1 MFKSSIRED
10 VFIFDMRFIKEH
22 KLADTEKGNRK
33 WGKIFGDKTMKPKIN
48 STSFGS
54 ITVSEKTFE
63 NDILIRMSGQIE
75 KRKKKLSKK
84 VYGTSHKI
92 SLEEAEYI
100 YEKGAEEIIIG
111 TGQTGYVELSK
122 KARKFFDEKDLK
134 AKLLRTP
141 EAIKL
146 WNESEGNIIAMFHV
160 TC

>member
-1 MFKSSIRED
+1 MVLRHIKKRNCRYREWQQK
-10 VFIFDMRFIKEH
+10 RGK
-22 KLADTEKGNRK
+22 NR
-33 WGKIFGDKTMKPKIN
+33 GETMKPKIN

-54 ITVSEKTFE
+54 ITVKGKTFE

-92 SLEEAEYI
+92 SLAEAKYV
-100 YEKGAEEIIIG
+100 YEKGADKIIIG

-122 KARKFFDEKDLK
+122 KARRFFEDKDLK

-141 EAIKL
+141 KAIKL
-146 WNESEGNIIAMFHV
+146 WNNSKGNVIAMFHV

>member
-1 MFKSSIRED
+1 
-10 VFIFDMRFIKEH
+10 
-22 KLADTEKGNRK
+22 
-33 WGKIFGDKTMKPKIN
+33 MKPKIN

-54 ITVSEKTFE
+54 ITVKEKTFE

-92 SLEEAEYI
+92 SLAEAKYI
-100 YEKGAEEIIIG
+100 YEKGAEKIIIG

-122 KARKFFDEKDLK
+122 KARKFFEEKDLK

-141 EAIKL
+141 KAIRL
-146 WNESEGNIIAMFHV
+146 WNKSKGNVIAMFHV

>member
-1 MFKSSIRED
+1 
-10 VFIFDMRFIKEH
+10 
-22 KLADTEKGNRK
+22 
-33 WGKIFGDKTMKPKIN
+33 MKPKIN

-54 ITVSEKTFE
+54 ITVKEKTFE

-75 KRKKKLSKK
+75 KRRKKLSKK

-92 SLEEAEYI
+92 SLAEAKYI
-100 YEKGAEEIIIG
+100 YEKGAKKIIIG

-122 KARKFFDEKDLK
+122 KARTFFEEKDLK

-141 EAIKL
+141 KAIKL
-146 WNESEGNIIAMFHV
+146 WNKSKGKLIAMFHV